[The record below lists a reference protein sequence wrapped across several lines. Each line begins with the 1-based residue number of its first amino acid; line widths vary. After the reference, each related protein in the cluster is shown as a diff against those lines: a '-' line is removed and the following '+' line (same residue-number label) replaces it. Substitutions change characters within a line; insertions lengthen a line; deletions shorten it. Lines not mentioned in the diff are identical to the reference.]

1 MIGKVLF
8 DEMRDRRQ
16 IKNKYKREEKENPWA
31 VEAAMNRRD
40 PMPTPPTS
48 SPSTDGDGGGGRLL
62 TSVDD
67 GEGFAAEDPE
77 PEEWTVAAVVGEAQE
92 DMVME
97 KGQEQNLEDIEDKD
111 KDEEFVPWLPSIA
124 NDSSAGMVGEDAE
137 DDDDDDDDDDD
148 LFND

>member
-16 IKNKYKREEKENPWA
+16 IKNKHQREEKENPWA

-48 SPSTDGDGGGGRLL
+48 SPSTDGDGSGGRLL

-97 KGQEQNLEDIEDKD
+97 KGQEQNLARGHRGQGQGRGAAIR
-111 KDEEFVPWLPSIA
+111 SICTT
-124 NDSSAGMVGEDAE
+124 
-137 DDDDDDDDDDD
+137 
-148 LFND
+148 FRWRRC

>member
-111 KDEEFVPWLPSIA
+111 KDEEPRLDRFAPRS
-124 NDSSAGMVGEDAE
+124 VGEDAE
-137 DDDDDDDDDDD
+137 DDDDDDDDDDED